1 MIALNPYA
9 PVEEFVG
16 DWRHS
21 AEMNAKLPVAVRE
34 FGLWPPF
41 RDRTLGPDDWG
52 KTVVVTP

>member
-1 MIALNPYA
+1 VIALNPYA

-34 FGLWPPF
+34 FGLGPPC
-41 RDRTLGPDDWG
+41 RDGRLGR
-52 KTVVVTP
+52 

>member
-1 MIALNPYA
+1 MIRRKKNAL
-9 PVEEFVG
+9 
-16 DWRHS
+16 
-21 AEMNAKLPVAVRE
+21 MNAKLPVAVRE